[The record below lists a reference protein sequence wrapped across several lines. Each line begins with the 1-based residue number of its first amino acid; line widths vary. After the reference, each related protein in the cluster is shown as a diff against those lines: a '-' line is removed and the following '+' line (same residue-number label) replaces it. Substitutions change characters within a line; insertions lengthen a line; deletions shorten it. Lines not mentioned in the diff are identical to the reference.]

1 MNFSRLQ
8 KILSTFFLLLNSSM
22 YWLLCFFEILF
33 YIGDFSSL
41 LIFVMYLG
49 FLSSDIFAI
58 RSPFLFLF
66 LKKRKK
72 EREPTVCERKKEREE
87 KMKYLKNK

>member
-41 LIFVMYLG
+41 LMFVMYLG
-49 FLSSDIFAI
+49 FLRSDIFAI

-72 EREPTVCERKKEREE
+72 KESLLYARERKRERGDNEIF
-87 KMKYLKNK
+87 KK

>member
-72 EREPTVCERKKEREE
+72 RKRAYCVREKERERGE
-87 KMKYLKNK
+87 NEIFKK